1 MISTRKSPKRSSP
14 SRSSLRRSYSRA
26 PPKSAKRQSPPLRG
40 APLLQP
46 RGNVPTMGVPFQNWD
61 TASRVAFTACRQ
73 SYAYDKAL
81 YTDAPEL
88 LTYRTSNAVRSDF
101 VLNDG
106 RTRARYMSD
115 ESSDQLAVFCCGAV
129 LVLAFRGTD
138 SDPMRFVGLIPDTP
152 ISSWNEHVRGR
163 PPPKKPYAMA
173 IQEAIKRREN
183 KTHKVLEDFPFAPE
197 FNATRACTS
206 SIDKDVE
213 KTFFMTRDSIIDE
226 ASKQYADINP
236 STYIHDVFAP
246 PDVVGR
252 LRRAPT
258 SHLQGGAM
266 FIDPWSDAAS
276 DAALSAVYMRHRW
289 DSAPPS
295 AARQLLNDP
304 KHKAAAEVALTLSDT
319 WIKQWRE
326 TDVTPAV
333 LLCGHSLGGS
343 LAYLAYLQVLKANP
357 KWVKRMN
364 FVGFNAALLVNFDY
378 LTAEIGN
385 LTQAATEMRK
395 RCVHHR
401 NHVDFVSGGVASV
414 AYGKHIPTYAYTQ
427 NGDTRSEKTA
437 GQRALVEASYTHS
450 GTHGLDALQIC
461 DYTSVPTNE
470 AYSGDT
476 HGLYTDA
483 SLDLAF
489 SSVRTLGATAPRFAG
504 LSPTEF
510 EV

>member
-1 MISTRKSPKRSSP
+1 
-14 SRSSLRRSYSRA
+14 
-26 PPKSAKRQSPPLRG
+26 
-40 APLLQP
+40 
-46 RGNVPTMGVPFQNWD
+46 MGVPFQNWD